1 MTTIGCKIIDNQV
14 VLRDGSIISVP
25 QDYFGDPEQTDCYF
39 GKVLKMI
46 DNGKQVR
53 VQWFQDNTKS
63 IEDVDNLQLETE
75 FPPKSKNKFILHIKP
90 QSSNNSNIHFQA
102 DSTLASVDSS
112 TPGFHCCLLINDML
126 LI

>member
-1 MTTIGCKIIDNQV
+1 MDCRIIDNKV
-14 VLRDGSIISVP
+14 VLRDGSIVSVP
-25 QDYFGDPEQTDCYF
+25 ADYFEDPEQTDCYF
-39 GKVLKMI
+39 VKVLKMI
-46 DNGKQVR
+46 DSGKQAR
-53 VQWFQDNTKS
+53 VQWIQDNTKL

-112 TPGFHCCLLINDML
+112 TPGFNCCLLNNDML
-126 LI
+126 LV

>member
-1 MTTIGCKIIDNQV
+1 MGCKIIDNQV

-53 VQWFQDNTKS
+53 VQWIQDNTKS

-75 FPPKSKNKFILHIKP
+75 FPPTSKNKFIFSIKP
-90 QSSNNSNIHFQA
+90 QNSNNRSIHFQA
-102 DSTLASVDSS
+102 DSTLASGDSS